1 MAISRVTGPQL
12 IRNYT
17 GANFPKSDASPYELQ
32 RLDTGKMVAVWSAGS
47 STTETLDLTTL
58 SALGT
63 SPTAIQTL
71 DTVDPSRT
79 LDLPV
84 IAPALNGGFLVVW
97 DNDTSGESDPFSAD
111 ALGRLFNAAGTPTS
125 AKFALSIETSGGEF
139 TPAVA
144 RLGNGSFFTTW
155 SDTRTSLLASLDVDA
170 LGRIFGQTG
179 APAGS
184 ELKVNI
190 SLGDQLGADA
200 LGLPD
205 GRAVAIWANAT
216 VSPALEITFDQLRFR
231 FISPTGAA
239 TGPEFTID
247 TIAPGSSYLPFD
259 GGIDALGLGNGG
271 FVVVWQQAIDP
282 DQDGEIH
289 FQRFSPS
296 GAKIGAEVVVENAT
310 DHIVSFQAV
319 ELANGGFAI
328 AWRTFDES
336 TSTGGDFIRVF
347 DMNGAEIGAETS
359 LQSMSTPGLSN
370 IFDLEL
376 MSNGRVLALGTFGS
390 GNSSVGTQVFDFGD
404 ERLLGT
410 ALANTLFGKEG
421 VNDQILGLAGS
432 DKLTGLSGNDTLDGG
447 ANVDTLIGGLG
458 RDTMTGGTERDIF
471 DFNAI
476 AETGKG
482 PATRDVIK
490 DFVHLTDDID
500 LSTID
505 ANGAA
510 AGNAF
515 SFLPAMGAAFT
526 GVKGQLHWL
535 QAAGKTIVEGDIDG
549 NKVADFQ
556 IELTG
561 LVTLTSGDFIL

>member
-1 MAISRVTGPQL
+1 M
-12 IRNYT
+12 
-17 GANFPKSDASPYELQ
+17 
-32 RLDTGKMVAVWSAGS
+32 
-47 STTETLDLTTL
+47 
-58 SALGT
+58 
-63 SPTAIQTL
+63 
-71 DTVDPSRT
+71 DPSRT

-84 IAPALNGGFLVVW
+84 VAPARNGGFFIVW
-97 DNDTSGESDPFSAD
+97 ENDTSSDGDPFAAD
-111 ALGRLFNAAGTPTS
+111 AFRRTFNAAGAPTT
-125 AKFALSIETSGGEF
+125 AKLALSTETSGGEF
-139 TPAVA
+139 PPSVA
-144 RLGNGSFFTTW
+144 RLGNGNFFTTW
-155 SDTRTSLLASLDVDA
+155 TDTGTSLISDLDVDT
-170 LGRIFGQTG
+170 LGRIFGETG
-179 APAGS
+179 APAGGQF
-184 ELKVNI
+184 KVNI
-190 SLGDQLGADA
+190 SWEINSARTPC
-200 LGLPD
+200 LPD
-205 GRAVAIWANAT
+205 GRVVAIWANAT
-216 VSPALEITFDQLRFR
+216 VTPALEITFDQLRGR
-231 FISPTGAA
+231 FISATGAPA
-239 TGPEFTID
+239 ALEFTID
-247 TIAPGSSYLPFD
+247 SIASGSSYLPFD
-259 GGIDALGLGNGG
+259 GGIDSLGLGNGG

-282 DQDGEIH
+282 AQDGEIH
-289 FQRFSPS
+289 FQRFSTS
-296 GAKIGAEVVVENAT
+296 GAKVGAEVVVESAT

-336 TSTGGDFIRVF
+336 TSTGADFIRVF
-347 DMNGAEIGAETS
+347 DMNGAGIGTEIS
-359 LQSMSTPGLSN
+359 LQSISTPGLSN

-376 MSNGRVLALGTFGS
+376 MSNGRVMALGTFGS

-421 VNDQILGLAGS
+421 VNDQILGLAGI
-432 DKLTGLSGNDTLDGG
+432 DKLTGLSGNDILDGG
-447 ANVDTLIGGLG
+447 IGVDTLTGGLG
-458 RDTMTGGTERDIF
+458 RDTMTGGTLRDIF

-510 AGNAF
+510 AGNTAF
-515 SFLPAMGAAFT
+515 SFLATKGAAFT

-561 LVTLTSGDFIL
+561 LVTLSGADFIL